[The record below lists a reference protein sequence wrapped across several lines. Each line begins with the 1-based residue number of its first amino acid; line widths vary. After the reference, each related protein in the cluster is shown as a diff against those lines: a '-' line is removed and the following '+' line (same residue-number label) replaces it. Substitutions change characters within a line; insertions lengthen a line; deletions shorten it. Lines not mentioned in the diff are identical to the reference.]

1 MTKKIWKLTPETI
14 DFIVEVAPTAQ
25 KAIELLQKT
34 HTVFNCDQRHA
45 TLVIAE
51 IDRPFG
57 PNATISLWRSE
68 SAELVEVPDDY
79 EVPWDLMKKKLA
91 ATDETAERMSVHIVV
106 VGGDDDEEDVA
117 EEAKKANE

>member
-1 MTKKIWKLTPETI
+1 MTKKIWKLNPEAI
-14 DFIVEVAPTAQ
+14 DFIIKVAPTAQ
-25 KAIELLQKT
+25 KSIELLQKA

-57 PNATISLWRSE
+57 PNATISLWRTE

-79 EVPWDLMKKKLA
+79 EVPWDLIKKKCEA
-91 ATDETAERMSVHIVV
+91 MPNDDKCVSVHIVV
-106 VGGDDDEEDVA
+106 VGKGKASDSE
-117 EEAKKANE
+117 KKDNE

>member
-1 MTKKIWKLTPETI
+1 MTKKIWKLTPEAI
-14 DFIVEVAPTAQ
+14 NFIVEVAPTAQ
-25 KAIELLQKT
+25 KAIELLQKA

-57 PNATISLWRSE
+57 PNATLSLWRNE
-68 SAELVEVPDDY
+68 SAELVEVPDDF
-79 EVPWDLMKKKLA
+79 EVSWDLMKKKLA
-91 ATDETAERMSVHIVV
+91 ATDETANRVNVHVVV
-106 VGGDDDEEDVA
+106 VGDDDA